1 MKNLRKAALAVATA
15 SAVAF
20 AGTSVAGAQTE
31 DENNALTQISSEGES
46 SLAGNEEGES
56 SLAGKEEAESAPAD
70 EEQGGS
76 SLSSDEQSEDASGSS
91 NFLSRIGKVLGADQY
106 VNGAQLW
113 GLPAGREPPSLG
125 CSVQGRHHR
134 QRHRHN
140 RRRRHCWHQ
149 RPEKHGPHQ
158 GRPVKPQRLPGPSA
172 THANPHDPRPT
183 AGDRLVLYPFPPQE
197 LASPALHG

>member
-113 GLPAGREPPSLG
+113 GFQQGENLPPWAVLFKVGTIVGVIGTIAGA
-125 CSVQGRHHR
+125 VI
-134 QRHRHN
+134 
-140 RRRRHCWHQ
+140 
-149 RPEKHGPHQ
+149 
-158 GRPVKPQRLPGPSA
+158 
-172 THANPHDPRPT
+172 
-183 AGDRLVLYPFPPQE
+183 AGINGLKNMGLIKDGQ
-197 LASPALHG
+197 